1 MSNIS
6 PIDGRY
12 KKSVSELETFFSE
25 QALMRHRVMVEVEY
39 LLALIEHKSFQKT
52 RSLSKKTLNSLKGL
66 YVEFSATHFK
76 QIKKIEKKTNH
87 DVNAVVVFVS
97 EKLKKI
103 GRDDLVPFVHFGL
116 TSEDINNISYSLMTQ
131 GAVKDVM
138 IPSVKGVLKE
148 LKALSKKTKSLSL
161 LSLTHGQPATTT
173 TLGKELAVFVSRV
186 EREIALVKK
195 NKLLAKLSGATGSYA
210 AHKVAFPD
218 FNWPLF
224 SKRFIKKLGLE
235 QSPISTQIEPGD
247 SLAELLHSFV
257 RINNIFSDFSLDM
270 WLYISR
276 NIFVQKNIVGEV
288 GSSTMPHK
296 INPIFFEN
304 AEGNL
309 DIANNNF
316 SFLASRITRSRLQR
330 DLSGSTVFRN
340 IGVGFAHSLISYKNL
355 IKGVLRVSPNKAQM
369 KKELDENWSILAE
382 AIQTVLRKSGDASA
396 YDKIKKL
403 TRGKPLTKESYLQ
416 LVNSLNV
423 TEKDRLALLE
433 LTPHTYLGEINKVL
447 EDL

>member
-12 KKSVSELETFFSE
+12 KKNVSELETFFSE

-39 LLALIEHKSFQKT
+39 LLALVEHKSFQKT
-52 RSLSKKTLNSLKGL
+52 RTLSKKAFNSLKGL
-66 YVEFSATHFK
+66 YVEFSSTHFK
-76 QIKKIEKKTNH
+76 EIKKIEKKTNH

-116 TSEDINNISYSLMTQ
+116 TSEDVNNISYSLMTR
-131 GAVKDVM
+131 GAVDNVM
-138 IPSVKGVLKE
+138 IPSVKGILKE

-186 EREIALVKK
+186 EREIALIKK
-195 NKLLAKLSGATGSYA
+195 MKLLAKLSGATGSYA

-218 FNWPLF
+218 LNWPLF

-355 IKGVLRVSPNKAQM
+355 IKGVLRVSPNRAQM

-382 AIQTVLRKSGDASA
+382 AVQTVLRKSGDASA

-416 LVNSLNV
+416 LVNSLDV
-423 TEKDRLALLE
+423 AEKDRVALLE

-447 EDL
+447 ENL

>member
-12 KKSVSELETFFSE
+12 KKNVSELETFFSE

-52 RSLSKKTLNSLKGL
+52 RALSKKTLNSLKGL

-173 TLGKELAVFVSRV
+173 TLGKELADFISRV
-186 EREIALVKK
+186 E
-195 NKLLAKLSGATGSYA
+195 S
-210 AHKVAFPD
+210 
-218 FNWPLF
+218 WPLF

>member
-12 KKSVSELETFFSE
+12 KKNVSELETFFSE

-39 LLALIEHKSFQKT
+39 LLALVEHKSFQKT
-52 RSLSKKTLNSLKGL
+52 RTLSKKAFNSLKGL
-66 YVEFSATHFK
+66 YVEFSSTHFK
-76 QIKKIEKKTNH
+76 EIKKIEKKTNH

-116 TSEDINNISYSLMTQ
+116 TSEDVNNISYSLMTR
-131 GAVKDVM
+131 GAVANVM

-148 LKALSKKTKSLSL
+148 LKTLSKKTKSLSL

-186 EREIALVKK
+186 EREIALIKK
-195 NKLLAKLSGATGSYA
+195 MKLLAKLSGATGSYA

-218 FNWPLF
+218 LNWPLF

-355 IKGVLRVSPNKAQM
+355 IKGVLRVSPNRAQM

-382 AIQTVLRKSGDASA
+382 AVQTVLRKSGDASA

-416 LVNSLNV
+416 LVNSLDV
-423 TEKDRLALLE
+423 AEKDRVALLE

-447 EDL
+447 ENL

>member
-1 MSNIS
+1 
-6 PIDGRY
+6 
-12 KKSVSELETFFSE
+12 
-25 QALMRHRVMVEVEY
+25 MRHRVMVEVEY
-39 LLALIEHKSFQKT
+39 LLALVEHKSFQKT
-52 RSLSKKTLNSLKGL
+52 RTLSKKAFNSLKGL
-66 YVEFSATHFK
+66 YVEFSSTHFK
-76 QIKKIEKKTNH
+76 EIKKIEKKTNH

-116 TSEDINNISYSLMTQ
+116 TSEDINNISYSLMTR
-131 GAVKDVM
+131 GAVDSVM

-148 LKALSKKTKSLSL
+148 LKTLSKKTKSLSL

-186 EREIALVKK
+186 EREIALIKK
-195 NKLLAKLSGATGSYA
+195 MKLLAKLSGATGSYA

-416 LVNSLNV
+416 LVNSLDV
-423 TEKDRLALLE
+423 AEKDRVALLE

-447 EDL
+447 ENL

>member
-1 MSNIS
+1 
-6 PIDGRY
+6 
-12 KKSVSELETFFSE
+12 
-25 QALMRHRVMVEVEY
+25 MRHRVMVEVEY
-39 LLALIEHKSFQKT
+39 LLTLVEHKSFQKT

-195 NKLLAKLSGATGSYA
+195 IKLLAKLSGATGSYA

-340 IGVGFAHSLISYKNL
+340 IGVGFAHSLVSYKNL

-416 LVNSLNV
+416 LVNSLDV
-423 TEKDRLALLE
+423 AEKDRVALLE

-447 EDL
+447 ENL

>member
-12 KKSVSELETFFSE
+12 KKNVSELETFFSE

-39 LLALIEHKSFQKT
+39 LLALVEHKSFQKT
-52 RSLSKKTLNSLKGL
+52 RTLSKKTFNSLKGL
-66 YVEFSATHFK
+66 YVEFSSTHFK
-76 QIKKIEKKTNH
+76 EIKKIEKKTNH

-116 TSEDINNISYSLMTQ
+116 TSEDVNNISYSLMTK
-131 GAVKDVM
+131 GAVDNVM

-148 LKALSKKTKSLSL
+148 LKTLSKKTKSLSL

-186 EREIALVKK
+186 EREIALIKK
-195 NKLLAKLSGATGSYA
+195 MKLLAKLSGATGSYA

-218 FNWPLF
+218 LNWPLF

-382 AIQTVLRKSGDASA
+382 AVQTVLRKSGDASA

-416 LVNSLNV
+416 LVNSLDV
-423 TEKDRLALLE
+423 AEKDRVALLE

-447 EDL
+447 ENL

>member
-12 KKSVSELETFFSE
+12 KKNVSELETFFSE

-39 LLALIEHKSFQKT
+39 LLALVEHKSFQKT

-116 TSEDINNISYSLMTQ
+116 TSEDINNISYSLMTK
-131 GAVKDVM
+131 GAVDNVM

-186 EREIALVKK
+186 EREIALIKK
-195 NKLLAKLSGATGSYA
+195 MKLLAKLSGATGSYA

-218 FNWPLF
+218 LNWPLF

-382 AIQTVLRKSGDASA
+382 AVQTVLRKSGDASA

-416 LVNSLNV
+416 LVNSLDV
-423 TEKDRLALLE
+423 AEKDRVALLE

-447 EDL
+447 ENL

>member
-12 KKSVSELETFFSE
+12 KKNVSELETFFSE

-39 LLALIEHKSFQKT
+39 LLALVEHKSFQKT

-116 TSEDINNISYSLMTQ
+116 TSEDINNISYSLMTH
-131 GAVKDVM
+131 GAVDNVM

-186 EREIALVKK
+186 EREIALIKK
-195 NKLLAKLSGATGSYA
+195 MKLLAKLSGATGSYA

-416 LVNSLNV
+416 LVNSLDV
-423 TEKDRLALLE
+423 AEKDRVALLE

-447 EDL
+447 ENL

>member
-1 MSNIS
+1 
-6 PIDGRY
+6 
-12 KKSVSELETFFSE
+12 
-25 QALMRHRVMVEVEY
+25 MRHRVMVEVEY

-131 GAVKDVM
+131 GAVKNVM

-148 LKALSKKTKSLSL
+148 LKTLSKKTKSLSL

-186 EREIALVKK
+186 EREIALIKK
-195 NKLLAKLSGATGSYA
+195 MKLLAKLSGATGSYA

>member
-1 MSNIS
+1 
-6 PIDGRY
+6 
-12 KKSVSELETFFSE
+12 
-25 QALMRHRVMVEVEY
+25 MRHRVMVEVEY
-39 LLALIEHKSFQKT
+39 LLALVEHKSFQKT

-195 NKLLAKLSGATGSYA
+195 IKLLAKLSGATGSYA

>member
-12 KKSVSELETFFSE
+12 KKNVSELETFFSE

-39 LLALIEHKSFQKT
+39 LLALIEHRSFQKT
-52 RSLSKKTLNSLKGL
+52 RALSKKTLNSLKGL

-97 EKLKKI
+97 EKLKKL
-103 GRDDLVPFVHFGL
+103 GRGDLVPLVHFGL

-131 GAVKDVM
+131 GAVEDVM
-138 IPSVKGVLKE
+138 IPSVKRVLKE

-186 EREIALVKK
+186 EREIALIKK
-195 NKLLAKLSGATGSYA
+195 MKLLAKLSGATGSYA
-210 AHKVAFPD
+210 AHRVAFPD

-340 IGVGFAHSLISYKNL
+340 IGVGFAHSLVSYKNL

-416 LVNSLNV
+416 LVNCLDV
-423 TEKDRLALLE
+423 AEKDRVALLE

-447 EDL
+447 ENL

>member
-1 MSNIS
+1 VSNIS

-12 KKSVSELETFFSE
+12 KKNVSELETFFSE

-39 LLALIEHKSFQKT
+39 LLALIEHRSFQKT
-52 RSLSKKTLNSLKGL
+52 RALSKKTLNSLKGL

-87 DVNAVVVFVS
+87 DVNAVVEFLS
-97 EKLKKI
+97 EKLKKF
-103 GRDDLVPFVHFGL
+103 GRGDLVPFVHFGL
-116 TSEDINNISYSLMTQ
+116 TSEDINNISYSLMAQ
-131 GAVKDVM
+131 GAVDNVI
-138 IPSVKGVLKE
+138 IPHVKGVLKE

-186 EREIALVKK
+186 EREIALIKK
-195 NKLLAKLSGATGSYA
+195 MKLLAKLSGATGSYA

-382 AIQTVLRKSGDASA
+382 AIQTVLRKSGDSSA

-403 TRGKPLTKESYLQ
+403 TRGKLLTKESYLQ
-416 LVNSLNV
+416 LVNSLDV
-423 TEKDRLALLE
+423 AEKDRVALLE

-447 EDL
+447 ENL

>member
-12 KKSVSELETFFSE
+12 KKNVSELETFFSE

-39 LLALIEHKSFQKT
+39 LLALVEHKSFQKT
-52 RSLSKKTLNSLKGL
+52 RTLSKKAFNSLKGL
-66 YVEFSATHFK
+66 YVEFSSTHFK
-76 QIKKIEKKTNH
+76 EIKKIEKKTNH

-116 TSEDINNISYSLMTQ
+116 TSEDINNISYSLMTR
-131 GAVKDVM
+131 GAVDNVM

-148 LKALSKKTKSLSL
+148 LKTLSKKTKSLSL

-186 EREIALVKK
+186 EREIALIKK
-195 NKLLAKLSGATGSYA
+195 MKLLAKLSGATGSYA

-218 FNWPLF
+218 LNWPLF

-355 IKGVLRVSPNKAQM
+355 IKGVLRVSPNRAQM

-382 AIQTVLRKSGDASA
+382 AIQTVLRKSGDSSA

-416 LVNSLNV
+416 LVNSLDV
-423 TEKDRLALLE
+423 AEKDRVALLE

-447 EDL
+447 ENL

>member
-12 KKSVSELETFFSE
+12 KKNVSELETFFSE

-39 LLALIEHKSFQKT
+39 LLALIEHRSFQKT
-52 RSLSKKTLNSLKGL
+52 RALSKKTLNSLKGL

-97 EKLKKI
+97 EKLKKL
-103 GRDDLVPFVHFGL
+103 GRGDLVPFVHFGL

-131 GAVKDVM
+131 GAVEDVM
-138 IPSVKGVLKE
+138 IPSVKRVLKE

-186 EREIALVKK
+186 EREIALIKK
-195 NKLLAKLSGATGSYA
+195 MKLLAKLSGATGSYA

-340 IGVGFAHSLISYKNL
+340 IGVGFAHSLVSYKNL
-355 IKGVLRVSPNKAQM
+355 IKGVLRVSPNKTQM

-416 LVNSLNV
+416 LVNSLDV
-423 TEKDRLALLE
+423 AEKDRVALLE

-447 EDL
+447 ENL

>member
-12 KKSVSELETFFSE
+12 KKNVSELETFFSE

-39 LLALIEHKSFQKT
+39 LLALVEHKSFQKT

-97 EKLKKI
+97 EELKKI

-116 TSEDINNISYSLMTQ
+116 TSEDINNTSYSLMTQ
-131 GAVKDVM
+131 GAVDGVM

-186 EREIALVKK
+186 EREIALIKK
-195 NKLLAKLSGATGSYA
+195 MKLLAKLSGATGSYA

-218 FNWPLF
+218 LNWPLF

-382 AIQTVLRKSGDASA
+382 AVQTVLRKSGDASA

-416 LVNSLNV
+416 LVNSLDV
-423 TEKDRLALLE
+423 AEKDRVALLE

-447 EDL
+447 ENL

>member
-195 NKLLAKLSGATGSYA
+195 IKLLAKLSGATGSYA

-247 SLAELLHSFV
+247 SLAELLHSFF

-403 TRGKPLTKESYLQ
+403 TRGKPLTKEPYLQ

>member
-12 KKSVSELETFFSE
+12 KKNVSELETFFSE

-39 LLALIEHKSFQKT
+39 LLALIEHRSFQKT
-52 RSLSKKTLNSLKGL
+52 RALSKKTLNSLKGL

-87 DVNAVVVFVS
+87 DVNAVVEFLS
-97 EKLKKI
+97 EKLKKF
-103 GRDDLVPFVHFGL
+103 GRGDLVPFVHFGL
-116 TSEDINNISYSLMTQ
+116 TSEDINNISYSLIAQ
-131 GAVKDVM
+131 GAVDNVM
-138 IPSVKGVLKE
+138 IPHVKGVLKE

-186 EREIALVKK
+186 EREIALIKK
-195 NKLLAKLSGATGSYA
+195 MKLLAKLSGATGSYA

-382 AIQTVLRKSGDASA
+382 AIQTVLRKSGDSSA

-416 LVNSLNV
+416 LVNSLDV
-423 TEKDRLALLE
+423 AEKDRVALLE

-447 EDL
+447 ENL

>member
-1 MSNIS
+1 M
-6 PIDGRY
+6 
-12 KKSVSELETFFSE
+12 
-25 QALMRHRVMVEVEY
+25 
-39 LLALIEHKSFQKT
+39 
-52 RSLSKKTLNSLKGL
+52 

-173 TLGKELAVFVSRV
+173 TLGKELTVFVSRV
-186 EREIALVKK
+186 EREIALIEKI
-195 NKLLAKLSGATGSYA
+195 KLLAKLSGATGSYA
-210 AHKVAFPD
+210 AHKVAFPN

>member
-12 KKSVSELETFFSE
+12 KKNVSELETFFSE

-39 LLALIEHKSFQKT
+39 LLALVEHRSFQKT
-52 RSLSKKTLNSLKGL
+52 RTLSKKAFNSLKGL
-66 YVEFSATHFK
+66 YVEFSSTHFK
-76 QIKKIEKKTNH
+76 EIKKIEKKTNH

-116 TSEDINNISYSLMTQ
+116 TSEDINNISYSLMTR
-131 GAVKDVM
+131 GAVDNVM

-148 LKALSKKTKSLSL
+148 LKTLSKKTKSLSL

-186 EREIALVKK
+186 EREIALIKK
-195 NKLLAKLSGATGSYA
+195 MKLLAKLSGATGSYA

-218 FNWPLF
+218 LNWPLF

-355 IKGVLRVSPNKAQM
+355 IKGVLRVSPNRAQM

-416 LVNSLNV
+416 LVNSLDV
-423 TEKDRLALLE
+423 AEKDRVALLE

-447 EDL
+447 ENL

>member
-12 KKSVSELETFFSE
+12 KKNVSELETFFSE

-173 TLGKELAVFVSRV
+173 TLGKELAIFVSRV

-195 NKLLAKLSGATGSYA
+195 IKLLAKLSGATGSYA

>member
-12 KKSVSELETFFSE
+12 KKNVSELETFFSE

-39 LLALIEHKSFQKT
+39 LLALVEHKSFQKT

-116 TSEDINNISYSLMTQ
+116 TSEDINNISYSLMTR
-131 GAVKDVM
+131 GAVDNVM

-148 LKALSKKTKSLSL
+148 LKTLSKKTKSLSL

-186 EREIALVKK
+186 EREIALIKK
-195 NKLLAKLSGATGSYA
+195 MKLLAKLSGATGSYA

-218 FNWPLF
+218 LNWPLF

-355 IKGVLRVSPNKAQM
+355 IKGVLRVSPNRAQM

-382 AIQTVLRKSGDASA
+382 AVQTVLRKSGDASA

-416 LVNSLNV
+416 LVNSLDV
-423 TEKDRLALLE
+423 AEKDRVALLE

-447 EDL
+447 ENL

>member
-12 KKSVSELETFFSE
+12 KKNVSELETFFSE

-195 NKLLAKLSGATGSYA
+195 IKLLAKLSGATGSYA

-416 LVNSLNV
+416 LVNSLS
-423 TEKDRLALLE
+423 LI
-433 LTPHTYLGEINKVL
+433 HI
-447 EDL
+447 

>member
-12 KKSVSELETFFSE
+12 KKNVSELETFFSE

-39 LLALIEHKSFQKT
+39 LLALIEHRSFQKT
-52 RSLSKKTLNSLKGL
+52 RALSKKNLSSLKDL

-116 TSEDINNISYSLMTQ
+116 TSEDINNISYSLMTR
-131 GAVKDVM
+131 GAVDNVM

-148 LKALSKKTKSLSL
+148 LKTLSKKTKSLSL

-186 EREIALVKK
+186 EREIALIKK
-195 NKLLAKLSGATGSYA
+195 MKLLAKLSGATGSYA
-210 AHKVAFPD
+210 AHKAAFPN

-416 LVNSLNV
+416 LVNSLDV
-423 TEKDRLALLE
+423 AEKDRVALLE

-447 EDL
+447 ENL

>member
-12 KKSVSELETFFSE
+12 KKNVSELETFFSE

-39 LLALIEHKSFQKT
+39 LLALVEHRSFQKT
-52 RSLSKKTLNSLKGL
+52 RALSKKTLSSLKGL

-97 EKLKKI
+97 EKLKKL
-103 GRDDLVPFVHFGL
+103 GRGDLVPFVHFGL

-131 GAVKDVM
+131 GAVEDVM
-138 IPSVKGVLKE
+138 IPSVKRVLKE

-186 EREIALVKK
+186 EREIALIKK
-195 NKLLAKLSGATGSYA
+195 MKLLAKLSGATGSYA
-210 AHKVAFPD
+210 AHRVAFPD

-340 IGVGFAHSLISYKNL
+340 IGVGFAHSLVSYKNL

-416 LVNSLNV
+416 LVNSLDV
-423 TEKDRLALLE
+423 AEKDRVALLE

-447 EDL
+447 ENL

>member
-1 MSNIS
+1 VSNIS

-12 KKSVSELETFFSE
+12 KKNVSELEIFFSE

-39 LLALIEHKSFQKT
+39 LLAIVKHRSFQKT
-52 RSLSKKTLNSLKGL
+52 RTLSKKDLNSLKGL
-66 YVEFSATHFK
+66 YVEFSSTHFK

-103 GRDDLVPFVHFGL
+103 GRDDLAPFVHFGL
-116 TSEDINNISYSLMTQ
+116 TSEDINNISYSLMTR
-131 GAVKDVM
+131 GAVDNVM

-148 LKALSKKTKSLSL
+148 LKTLSKKTKSLSL

-186 EREIALVKK
+186 EREIALIKK
-195 NKLLAKLSGATGSYA
+195 IKLLAKLSGATGSYA

-218 FNWPLF
+218 LNWPLF

-270 WLYISR
+270 WLYIGR

-316 SFLASRITRSRLQR
+316 SFLASRITKSRLQR

-416 LVNSLNV
+416 LVNSLDV
-423 TEKDRLALLE
+423 AEKDRVALLE

-447 EDL
+447 ENL

>member
-12 KKSVSELETFFSE
+12 KKNVSELETFFSE

-39 LLALIEHKSFQKT
+39 LLALVEHRSFQKT
-52 RSLSKKTLNSLKGL
+52 RALSKKTLNSLKGL
-66 YVEFSATHFK
+66 YVEFSADHFK
-76 QIKKIEKKTNH
+76 QIKKIEKKTSH

-97 EKLKKI
+97 EKLKKL
-103 GRDDLVPFVHFGL
+103 GRGDLVPFVHFGL

-131 GAVKDVM
+131 GAVEDVM
-138 IPSVKGVLKE
+138 IPSVKRVLKE

-186 EREIALVKK
+186 EREIALIKK
-195 NKLLAKLSGATGSYA
+195 MKLLAKLSGATGSYA
-210 AHKVAFPD
+210 AHRVAFPD

-316 SFLASRITRSRLQR
+316 SFLASRITKSRLQR

-340 IGVGFAHSLISYKNL
+340 IGVGFAHSLVSYKNL
-355 IKGVLRVSPNKAQM
+355 IKGVLRVSPNKTQM

-416 LVNSLNV
+416 LVNSLDV
-423 TEKDRLALLE
+423 AEKDRVALLE

-447 EDL
+447 ENL

>member
-12 KKSVSELETFFSE
+12 KKNVSELETFFSE

-148 LKALSKKTKSLSL
+148 LRALSKKTKSLSL

-173 TLGKELAVFVSRV
+173 TLGKELAIFVSRV

-195 NKLLAKLSGATGSYA
+195 IKLLAKLSGATGSYA

-276 NIFVQKNIVGEV
+276 NIFVQKNIIGEV

-382 AIQTVLRKSGDASA
+382 AIQTVLRKSGDSSA

-403 TRGKPLTKESYLQ
+403 TRGKSLTKESYLQ
-416 LVNSLNV
+416 LVNSLDV
-423 TEKDRLALLE
+423 TEQDRLALLE

>member
-148 LKALSKKTKSLSL
+148 LKTLSKKTKSLSL

-195 NKLLAKLSGATGSYA
+195 IKLLAKLSGATGSYA

>member
-12 KKSVSELETFFSE
+12 KKNVSELETFFSE

-87 DVNAVVVFVS
+87 DVNAVVIFVS

-103 GRDDLVPFVHFGL
+103 GREDLVPFVHFGL
-116 TSEDINNISYSLMTQ
+116 TSEDINNISYSLMAQ
-131 GAVKDVM
+131 GAVEDVM

-195 NKLLAKLSGATGSYA
+195 IKLLAKLSGATGSYA

-433 LTPHTYLGEINKVL
+433 LTPPTYLGEINKVL

>member
-52 RSLSKKTLNSLKGL
+52 RPLSKKTLNSLKGL

-195 NKLLAKLSGATGSYA
+195 IKLLAKLSGATGSYA

>member
-12 KKSVSELETFFSE
+12 KKNVSELETFFSE

-39 LLALIEHKSFQKT
+39 LLALVEHKSFQKT

-116 TSEDINNISYSLMTQ
+116 TSEDINNISYSLMTK
-131 GAVKDVM
+131 GAVDSVM

-186 EREIALVKK
+186 EREIALIKK
-195 NKLLAKLSGATGSYA
+195 MKLLAKLSGATGSYA

-218 FNWPLF
+218 LNWPLF

-382 AIQTVLRKSGDASA
+382 AIQTVLRKSGDAYA

-416 LVNSLNV
+416 LVNSLDV
-423 TEKDRLALLE
+423 AEKDRVALLE

-447 EDL
+447 ENL

>member
-12 KKSVSELETFFSE
+12 KKNVSELETFFSE
-25 QALMRHRVMVEVEY
+25 QALMRHRVMVEVKY
-39 LLALIEHKSFQKT
+39 LLALVEHKSFQKT
-52 RSLSKKTLNSLKGL
+52 RALSKKTLNSLKGL

-87 DVNAVVVFVS
+87 DVNAVVEFLS
-97 EKLKKI
+97 EKLKKF
-103 GRDDLVPFVHFGL
+103 GRGDLVPFVHFGL
-116 TSEDINNISYSLMTQ
+116 TSEDINNISYSLMAQ
-131 GAVKDVM
+131 GAVDNVM
-138 IPSVKGVLKE
+138 IPHVKGVLKE

-186 EREIALVKK
+186 EREIALIKK
-195 NKLLAKLSGATGSYA
+195 MKLLAKLSGATGSYA

-309 DIANNNF
+309 EIANNNF

-382 AIQTVLRKSGDASA
+382 AIQTVLRKSGDSSA

-416 LVNSLNV
+416 LVNSLDV
-423 TEKDRLALLE
+423 VEKDRVALLE

-447 EDL
+447 ENL